1 MRISDWSSDVCSSD
15 LVNHVDVPERR
26 ILDVR
31 PSKASHRTDSFLGVQ
46 ELFVD
51 KHLANTSDRYD
62 FYSVRLGIQPFQSDF
77 RGFLFNDSQLGIRLF
92 GNRDNNRFQYNLA
105 AFWRLEKDTT
115 SGLNDIPQ
123 TPRSAFAFT
132 GNLYPQDFPVVGL
145 PRHVQ

>member
-46 ELFVD
+46 ELLVD

-62 FYSVRLGIQPFQSDF
+62 FYSNRLGIQPFQSDF
-77 RGFLFNDSQLGIRLF
+77 RGFLFNDSQLGLRLF
-92 GNRDNNRFQYNLA
+92 GNSDKHTIQN
-105 AFWRLEKDTT
+105 TPT
-115 SGLNDIPQ
+115 SSCLCDQEPNSAPHTKHH
-123 TPRSAFAFT
+123 TP
-132 GNLYPQDFPVVGL
+132 
-145 PRHVQ
+145 

>member
-15 LVNHVDVPERR
+15 LVNHGDVPERR

-105 AFWRLEKDTT
+105 AFWRLEKDT
-115 SGLNDIPQ
+115 
-123 TPRSAFAFT
+123 
-132 GNLYPQDFPVVGL
+132 
-145 PRHVQ
+145 H

>member
-92 GNRDNNRFQYNLA
+92 GNRSEERRVGKECVSTCRSRWSQYN
-105 AFWRLEKDTT
+105 
-115 SGLNDIPQ
+115 
-123 TPRSAFAFT
+123 
-132 GNLYPQDFPVVGL
+132 
-145 PRHVQ
+145 

>member
-15 LVNHVDVPERR
+15 
-26 ILDVR
+26 R

-62 FYSVRLGIQPFQSDF
+62 FYSIRLGIQPFQSDF

-92 GNRDNNRFQYNLA
+92 GNRDNNRIQYNL
-105 AFWRLEKDTT
+105 EI
-115 SGLNDIPQ
+115 G
-123 TPRSAFAFT
+123 SAT
-132 GNLYPQDFPVVGL
+132 CRERVCQYV
-145 PRHVQ
+145 